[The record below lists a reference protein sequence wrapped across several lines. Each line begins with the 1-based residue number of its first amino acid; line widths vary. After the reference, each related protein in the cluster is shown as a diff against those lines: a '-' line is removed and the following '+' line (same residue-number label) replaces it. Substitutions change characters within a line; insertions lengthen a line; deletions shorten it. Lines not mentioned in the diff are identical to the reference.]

1 MLRIGRSAALIALA
15 AGGGCSSIASQAPS
29 GVVRELGDVIVT
41 SNLQSAG
48 QTTGVSGTVR
58 VIDLPGTSD
67 MQIQVEANGLP
78 AGGHAWHIHTGTC
91 QQPGAIVV
99 PFTPVGQ
106 REGLDEPITADAN
119 GRATEDGPI
128 PSSMLTQEQMAANP
142 HIVNIHANPG
152 ASPGGAVACAP
163 LR

>member
-1 MLRIGRSAALIALA
+1 MRRIGRSAALIVLA
-15 AGGGCSSIASQAPS
+15 AAGACSSIASQAPS
-29 GVVRELGDVIVT
+29 GVVREVGDVIVT

-58 VIDLPGTSD
+58 VVDLPATSD

-78 AGGHAWHIHTGTC
+78 PGGHAWHIHTGTC
-91 QQPGAIVV
+91 QQPGGIVV

-119 GRATEDGPI
+119 GRATEDAPI
-128 PSSMLTQEQMAANP
+128 PGSMLTQETLAATP
-142 HIVNIHANPG
+142 HVVNIHANPG

-163 LR
+163 LQ